1 MRKSES
7 YGWEPGTRLLTVA
20 VDGVTR
26 VTTVTMSS
34 VYHQETGKRYCKNES
49 CNDDAAGKRSNLLK
63 RQWNIIAAHQVTQ

>member
-7 YGWEPGTRLLTVA
+7 YGWEPGTRHFA

-34 VYHQETGKRYCKNES
+34 VYNQETGKRYCKNES
-49 CNDDAAGKRSNLLK
+49 CNDDATGKRSNLLK
-63 RQWNIIAAHQVTQ
+63 RQCNIIAAHQVTQ